1 MASQVIKIISAPV
14 KPEGSAFRAGW
25 SRACSG
31 AVLTPRPPPATPTP
45 APTLL
50 VLAGHLILQPYSL
63 TILQSYS
70 LTILQSN
77 NPTIL
82 QSQMVQKCPVAAG
95 SDARRLLQ
103 AGTPTARVSPRCP
116 PRFGVFYRFGLMLL
130 WCRARCCA
138 WQAACSPSLWGQC
151 VPMVSPP
158 QWQHRGAAT
167 GLVTL
172 VPTHRNV
179 WPGEGFV
186 PSGSNQG
193 G

>member
-25 SRACSG
+25 SRACSR
-31 AVLTPRPPPATPTP
+31 AVLTPGQSPIAPTP

-50 VLAGHLILQPYSL
+50 VLAGHLQP
-63 TILQSYS
+63 YS

-103 AGTPTARVSPRCP
+103 ARTPIARASPRCP
-116 PRFGVFYRFGLMLL
+116 PRFGVFYRFGSMLL
-130 WCRARCCA
+130 WCRERCCA
-138 WQAACSPSLWGQC
+138 RQAACSPLLWGQR
-151 VPMVSPP
+151 VPMVSPSR
-158 QWQHRGAAT
+158 WQHRGAAT
-167 GLVTL
+167 GPVTL

-179 WPGEGFV
+179 WPVGGFV